1 MKTKPHTPHR
11 AQHKPTKPT
20 EPMPFVFSIYDT
32 SRLRY
37 RCQVFFAARQI
48 CTPTANAPFSLI
60 EITDSNFAF
69 NYGKFTVIRFDFQQ
83 IIFTLH
89 IYNIKTG
96 NKSQHF
102 CSVPIY
108 FFRKNVSIYK
118 NAKKE
123 RRKRRSFRMRLFDR
137 MTGQC
142 FNKLRISPRQIS
154 PVKQKEGLSVVP
166 YTARN
171 AELLRRVNVIRIG
184 FRDSV
189 NNLSVLLVT

>member
-1 MKTKPHTPHR
+1 MKTKSHTPHR
-11 AQHKPTKPT
+11 AQHKPIKPT

-32 SRLRY
+32 SRIRY

-48 CTPTANAPFSLI
+48 CTPTANPPFRLI
-60 EITDSNFAF
+60 EITDFNFAF
-69 NYGKFTVIRFDFQQ
+69 NYGKFAAIRFDFQK
-83 IIFTLH
+83 IIFALH
-89 IYNIKTG
+89 FHNIKIG
-96 NKSQHF
+96 NKSQQF
-102 CSVPIY
+102 LFRADI
-108 FFRKNVSIYK
+108 FFRKNNSPHK